1 MHSITSFIIIALV
14 LIILGAFVV
23 YSLLHRAKHDPE
35 SFENKFFK
43 DFDLY
48 DAEVARGGNL
58 IAKRSDRPAYPDL
71 NDPKYMVAWAKEKEA
86 EERMKMQA
94 LEDLELWEEGAR

>member
-1 MHSITSFIIIALV
+1 MDFVIIALV
-14 LIILGAFVV
+14 LIVLGGFVV
-23 YSLLHRAKHDPE
+23 YSLMHRAKHDPE
-35 SFENKFFK
+35 SFENKFFR

-48 DAEVARGGNL
+48 DAEAARGGNL
-58 IAKRSDRPAYPDL
+58 IVKRSDRPAYPDL
-71 NDPKYMVAWAKEKEA
+71 NDPKYMLAWAKEKEA

>member
-1 MHSITSFIIIALV
+1 MDSITSIIIIALI
-14 LIILGAFVV
+14 LIILGVFVV
-23 YSLLHRAKHDPE
+23 YSLMHRAKHDPE
-35 SFENKFFK
+35 SFENKFFR
-43 DFDLY
+43 DFDMY
-48 DAEVARGGNL
+48 DAQASRGGNM

-86 EERMKMQA
+86 EEKMKQEA

>member
-1 MHSITSFIIIALV
+1 MDFIIILLV
-14 LIILGAFVV
+14 LIILGGFVL

-35 SFENKFFK
+35 SFENKFFR

-48 DAEVARGGNL
+48 DAEAARGGNL
-58 IAKRSDRPAYPDL
+58 IVKRADRPAYPDL
-71 NDPKYMVAWAKEKEA
+71 NDPKYVVAWAKEKEA

-94 LEDLELWEEGAR
+94 LEDLELWEEGKR

>member
-1 MHSITSFIIIALV
+1 MDFIIILLV
-14 LIILGAFVV
+14 LIILGGFVL

-35 SFENKFFK
+35 SFENKFFR

-48 DAEVARGGNL
+48 DAEATRGGNL
-58 IAKRSDRPAYPDL
+58 IVKRADRPAYPDL

-86 EERMKMQA
+86 EERMKQEA
-94 LEDLELWEEGAR
+94 LEDLELWEEGKR

>member
-1 MHSITSFIIIALV
+1 MNFVIIALV
-14 LIILGAFVV
+14 LIVLGGFVV
-23 YSLLHRAKHDPE
+23 YSLMHRAKHDPE
-35 SFENKFFK
+35 SFENKFFR

-48 DAEVARGGNL
+48 DAEAARGGNL
-58 IAKRSDRPAYPDL
+58 IVKRSDRPAYPDL
-71 NDPKYMVAWAKEKEA
+71 NDPKYMLAWAKEKEA

>member
-1 MHSITSFIIIALV
+1 MDSITSFIIIALV
-14 LIILGAFVV
+14 LIVLGVFVV

-35 SFENKFFK
+35 SFENKFFR

-48 DAEVARGGNL
+48 DVEAARGGNM
-58 IAKRSDRPAYPDL
+58 IVKRSDRPAYPDL

-86 EERMKMQA
+86 EERMKQEA

>member
-1 MHSITSFIIIALV
+1 MDPITSVLIIAVV
-14 LIILGAFVV
+14 LTILGAFVV

-35 SFENKFFK
+35 SFENKFFR

-48 DAEVARGGNL
+48 DAEATRGGNL
-58 IAKRSDRPAYPDL
+58 IVKRSDRPAYPDL
-71 NDPKYMVAWAKEKEA
+71 NDPKYMLAWAKEKEA